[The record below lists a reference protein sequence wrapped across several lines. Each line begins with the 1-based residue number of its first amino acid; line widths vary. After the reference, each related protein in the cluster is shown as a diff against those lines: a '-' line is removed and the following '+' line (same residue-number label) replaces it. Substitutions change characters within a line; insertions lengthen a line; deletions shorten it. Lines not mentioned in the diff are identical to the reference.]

1 MTEETKKL
9 LEEQIQIGLEGLSW
23 TCIGK
28 DADESRSR
36 TVGDVAKLIEKLNE
50 AEQNDE
56 KRSDN
61 QERREI
67 DRERNQ
73 STVELERQKQDLTW
87 KRFGIEVA
95 KIIIPVTVP
104 LIAYSIYQKRLLKF
118 EETGRV
124 CSTAGRELHLPKI
137 FNKTA

>member
-9 LEEQIQIGLEGLSW
+9 LEEQIQTGLEGLSW
-23 TCIGK
+23 RCTNEE
-28 DADESRSR
+28 ADRSRSR

-67 DRERNQ
+67 DKERNQ

-104 LIAYSIYQKRLLKF
+104 LIAYSVYQKRLLKF